1 MSIWIQLRTALA
13 AAGASTVLR
22 QPLRDRDGPDRGI
35 RVRALLQTGAV
46 AIAALAALASNAN
59 ASPPAATTI
68 AATVAQF
75 GPPPDFQGSW
85 QSSGAISDAGSFVET
100 EFHFTGALAH
110 SPVVGA
116 FQAVI
121 EFAGSQGTIA
131 IRQQAQF
138 TGASEGTWQIASG
151 TGEYD
156 GARGHGTFAFAAPN
170 SLTFTGVIST
180 AGWRRTGGVRT

>member
-1 MSIWIQLRTALA
+1 MTGLPPGHTLRRMMRARVQVA
-13 AAGASTVLR
+13 AV
-22 QPLRDRDGPDRGI
+22 
-35 RVRALLQTGAV
+35 
-46 AIAALAALASNAN
+46 ALAALAGVASNAN
-59 ASPPAATTI
+59 ATAPAAVTI
-68 AATVAQF
+68 AQF

-100 EFHFTGALAH
+100 EFHFTGALAR

-121 EFAGSQGTIA
+121 VFAGSKGTLA

-138 TGASEGTWQIASG
+138 TSAAEGTWQVASG
-151 TGEYD
+151 TGAYD
-156 GARGHGTFAFAAPN
+156 DARGHGTFALAAPN

-180 AGWRRTGGVRT
+180 AG

>member
-1 MSIWIQLRTALA
+1 MKLLRI
-13 AAGASTVLR
+13 V
-22 QPLRDRDGPDRGI
+22 
-35 RVRALLQTGAV
+35 AV
-46 AIAALAALASNAN
+46 TIGALAALTSNAG
-59 ASPPAATTI
+59 ATAPAATTI

-138 TGASEGTWQIASG
+138 TGPSEGTWQVASG
-151 TGEYD
+151 TGAYD
-156 GARGHGTFAFAAPN
+156 GARGHGTFAFAAPS
-170 SLTFTGVIST
+170 SLTFTGVMSM
-180 AGWRRTGGVRT
+180 AGCGGGVVPSSVRHSRCPAWWRPTAH

>member
-1 MSIWIQLRTALA
+1 MMR
-13 AAGASTVLR
+13 ASAQV
-22 QPLRDRDGPDRGI
+22 
-35 RVRALLQTGAV
+35 VAV
-46 AIAALAALASNAN
+46 AIAALAGVASNAN
-59 ASPPAATTI
+59 ATAPAPTTI

-100 EFHFTGALAH
+100 RFHFTGALAR
-110 SPVVGA
+110 SPVVGV

-121 EFAGSQGTIA
+121 EFTGSRGTIV

-138 TGASEGTWQIASG
+138 TSASEGTWQVASG
-151 TGEYD
+151 TGAYD
-156 GARGHGTFAFAAPN
+156 AATGHGTFALAAPN

-180 AGWRRTGGVRT
+180 AG